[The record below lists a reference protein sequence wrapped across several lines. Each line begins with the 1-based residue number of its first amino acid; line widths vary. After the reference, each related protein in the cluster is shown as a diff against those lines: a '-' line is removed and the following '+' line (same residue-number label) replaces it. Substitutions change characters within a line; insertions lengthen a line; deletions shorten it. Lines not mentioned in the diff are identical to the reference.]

1 MDRFRRVWADGRKV
15 WMVMVTFIV
24 TFMATRSEVLDRV
37 AIFLGINDHFLA
49 SGQNVEAGL
58 EGMAKKV
65 WIVYG

>member
-1 MDRFRRVWADGRKV
+1 
-15 WMVMVTFIV
+15 MVMVTFIV
-24 TFMATRSEVLDRV
+24 TFMATRSEVLVRV

-65 WIVYG
+65 WTVYG